1 MTVQGLY
8 NVPVAVDLE
17 GEAGGRYNLM
27 GHPFEFD
34 VCWTDVKVINPV
46 ATINECAAAPNCT
59 LGEADAAGYTSRLAY
74 KWEGGVYEAFD
85 GQTPGL
91 EGTLVPW
98 DGFWVKAFAT
108 GLKLEVPASPAL
120 DCAALGETPLSS
132 AVAFRKSDSKKTAA
146 NWFVRL
152 IAESGSLKDSHNVL
166 GQLSDSVVEYDSHDL
181 PELSPFS
188 APYLSIVFPRPDWGE
203 RSGDYTSDFHSQQT
217 KIKDEWYFEVLSSD
231 PEATVTLTWEGEES
245 LLEKALLVDAEPG
258 KRFLIKRGE
267 SYTFAMEGVRKG
279 FWWQAK

>member
-1 MTVQGLY
+1 M
-8 NVPVAVDLE
+8 
-17 GEAGGRYNLM
+17 
-27 GHPFEFD
+27 
-34 VCWTDVKVINPV
+34 
-46 ATINECAAAPNCT
+46 
-59 LGEADAAGYTSRLAY
+59 
-74 KWEGGVYEAFD
+74 YEAFD

-267 SYTFAMEGVRKG
+267 SYTFTMEGVRKG